1 MAKLPECVTLD
12 FETEGIR
19 KRPAYPPKPVGVS
32 IKWPG
37 GKTHYYA
44 WGHPT
49 KNNCTFADAKKA
61 LELVWKSKLNVC
73 GQNLKF
79 DLDVAEVF
87 FGLPMLPW
95 QRIED
100 TMFLLFLNDPHADD
114 LSLKPS
120 SERLL
125 KMPPEE
131 QDAVCEWL
139 VANQE
144 DLRATG
150 LLPEDVKIS
159 RSKSAKPSKSGE
171 PQYFA
176 AWICLAP
183 GDLVGK
189 YCDGDVIRTEKLWRL
204 LMPSIIKR
212 GMLRAYERERKL
224 VPILLHIERQ
234 GIRVDTKKL
243 ADDVAMYEATIE
255 DIDLW
260 VHHKLKDTTVN
271 LNSGPQLVAAL
282 AKVGLIDLDILGT
295 TPKSKEEKPTYKS
308 DKDSLNAAMTDMQ
321 LAGMIQYRSQLGT
334 CLKTFMKP
342 WLKTALASGGLI
354 FTTWNQIRNDEMGAR
369 TGRFSSSPNFQN
381 IPQEFKPIFW
391 HDMMAILAS
400 AKSDD
405 LRSLP
410 AAQKLLPKCPFE
422 NLPKLPM
429 VRSYVIPMWPDHIL
443 IDRDFSQQE
452 PRIFAHFEDG
462 PLKDA
467 YNEDPWLDLHDH
479 AQELINDLLNANY
492 KRKPV
497 KQINLGLLYGMGIKL
512 LAFKAEVEEDIARTL
527 KKAVLTI
534 FPGLDKLNKTM
545 KERAALTKPIYTWGG
560 REYYCEPAQYIDGRT
575 KTFDYKMI
583 NVLIQGSAADCTK
596 DALIKLWDMMAG
608 HDGWYLLLTV
618 HDEILMSVPS
628 HEFEE
633 AMEVLRLAMESPA
646 FDVPMLSEGTVGM
659 TWAEMQDYDKRGVL
673 V

>member
-1 MAKLPECVTLD
+1 MPTKSKLPLPCTID
-12 FETEGIR
+12 CETGPIR
-19 KRPAYPPKPVGVS
+19 GRPFYPPKIVGIS
-32 IKWPG
+32 IKYPG
-37 GKTHYYA
+37 QPARYYGFA
-44 WGHPT
+44 HPT
-49 KNNCTFADAKKA
+49 KNNATEAQAKKA
-61 LELVWKSKLNVC
+61 TELAYKWAGGLLM
-73 GQNLKF
+73 QNMKF
-79 DLDVAEVF
+79 DLDCIETQW
-87 FGLPMLPW
+87 GLAVPHWSKLH
-95 QRIED
+95 D
-100 TMFLLFLNDPHADD
+100 TQFLLFLNDPHAES

-125 KMPPEE
+125 GMPPDE
-131 QDAVCEWL
+131 QDAICDWL
-139 VANQE
+139 LANQE
-144 DLRATG
+144 ELRETG
-150 LLPEDVKIS
+150 WLPEDVKIS
-159 RSKSAKPSKSGE
+159 KSKSAKNSKSGE

-189 YCDGDVIRTEKLWRL
+189 YCDGDVIRTEKLYKL
-204 LMPSIIKR
+204 LMPSIIRR
-212 GMLRAYERERKL
+212 GMLKAYERERKL

-234 GIRVDTKKL
+234 GIRVDTERL
-243 ADDVAMYEATIE
+243 ADDIAMYEATIE
-255 DIDLW
+255 GIDRW
-260 VHHKLKDTTVN
+260 IYRKLKDDTVN
-271 LNSGPQLVAAL
+271 LDSGAQLVKAL
-282 AKVGLIDLDILGT
+282 DAVGLIDLKVLGT
-295 TPKSKEEKPTYKS
+295 TPASKEEKPTYKS

-354 FTTWNQIRNDEMGAR
+354 FTTWNQIRNDEFGAR

-381 IPQEFKPIFW
+381 IPQEFKPIFR
-391 HDMMAILAS
+391 HEE
-400 AKSDD
+400 SD
-405 LRSLP
+405 P
-410 AAQKLLPKCPFE
+410 VKAKLLPKCPFE
-422 NLPKLPM
+422 NMPKLPM
-429 VRSYVIPMWPDHIL
+429 VRSYVVPMFPDHIL

-467 YNEDPWLDLHDH
+467 YNENPWLDLHDH
-479 AQELINDLLNANY
+479 AQELINDLLNAHF

-512 LAFKAEVEEDIARTL
+512 LALKAEVDENTARTL

-534 FPGLDKLNKTM
+534 FPGLAALNKTM
-545 KERAALTKPIYTWGG
+545 KERAGLNQPIYTWGG
-560 REYYCEPAQYIDGRT
+560 REYLCEPAKWIDGHAQ
-575 KTFDYKMI
+575 TFDYKMI

-596 DALIKLWDMMAG
+596 EALIKLWEMLAD
-608 HDGWYLLLTV
+608 HPGWYLLLTV

-646 FDVPMLSEGTVGM
+646 FDVPMLSEGTIGLN
-659 TWAEMQDYDKRGVL
+659 WAEMKPFDHKGEL